1 MYNIKSIA
9 ENLATIA
16 KIKKSNAELDL
27 VLHDLAMNALH
38 YANQPLIQ
46 DVTLAQNLVEA
57 LGRSHRK
64 EALITWFKHF
74 GKITTTKIEGKT
86 VLKFTKHN
94 AEYINNNLDK
104 IMAEADEKPFY
115 TAIEKPVDADAFV
128 TIDIKEEVAKL
139 IKRIS
144 KIAEND
150 KNVINHLEL
159 IADLRD
165 LAASD
170 NEV

>member
-1 MYNIKSIA
+1 MYKIQSIA
-9 ENLATIA
+9 ENLVTIT

-27 VLHDLAMNALH
+27 ILHDLAMNALH
-38 YANQPLIQ
+38 YANEPLIQ
-46 DVTLAQNLVEA
+46 DVTLAQNLIEA

-64 EALITWFKHF
+64 EALIAWLKHF
-74 GKITTTKIEGKT
+74 GKITTTKLEGKT

-94 AEYINNNLDK
+94 SEYINNNLDK

-170 NEV
+170 EV

>member
-1 MYNIKSIA
+1 MYKIQ
-9 ENLATIA
+9 TIA
-16 KIKKSNAELDL
+16 QNLVIIAGVKKANAEMDL
-27 VLHDLAMNALH
+27 VLHDLAMNALY

-46 DVTLAQNLVEA
+46 DVTLAQNLLEA
-57 LGRSHRK
+57 LGRSQRK
-64 EALITWFKHF
+64 EALIAWFKHF
-74 GKITTTKIEGKT
+74 GKITTTKIEGKA

-94 AEYINNNLDK
+94 AEYINNNLLA
-104 IMAEADEKPFY
+104 IMEEADEKPFY
-115 TAIEKPVDADAFV
+115 TAIEKPIDADAFV

-170 NEV
+170 EV

>member
-1 MYNIKSIA
+1 MYKIQSIA

-38 YANQPLIQ
+38 YANDPMIQ

-64 EALITWFKHF
+64 EALVAWFEFF
-74 GKITTTKIEGKT
+74 GKLTKTTVKGKT
-86 VLKFTKHN
+86 TVKFTKKN
-94 AEYINNNLDK
+94 EEYINNNLLA
-104 IMAEADEKPFY
+104 ILEEADEKPFY

-170 NEV
+170 EV

>member
-38 YANQPLIQ
+38 YANEPMIQ
-46 DVTLAQNLVEA
+46 DVTLAQNLLDA

-64 EALITWFKHF
+64 EALIAWFKHF
-74 GKITTTKIEGKT
+74 GKITTTKLEGKT
-86 VLKFTKHN
+86 VLKFTKHS
-94 AEYINNNLDK
+94 AEYINNNLDT

-170 NEV
+170 EV